1 MSEVQIW
8 HNPRCSKSREAMKLL
23 EENGVDAEVV
33 KYLEVE
39 PDEEAIKA
47 LLKKL
52 GIHAKELMRTNDPT
66 AIAFAKALLEG
77 EDIDCFEMDVHMSVL
92 EGSIGVLPRRLMVR
106 DTDHFRA
113 SAVLRDNDI
122 PVEG

>member
-23 EENGVDAEVV
+23 EESGVDADVV

-39 PDEEAIKA
+39 PDEEMIKD

-52 GIHAKELMRTNDPT
+52 GIHAKELMRT
-66 AIAFAKALLEG
+66 K
-77 EDIDCFEMDVHMSVL
+77 EDIYKELKLAGVDDEGTLIRAMSRFPKLIERPIVIK
-92 EGSIGVLPRRLMVR
+92 GNKAVIGRPPEK
-106 DTDHFRA
+106 
-113 SAVLRDNDI
+113 I
-122 PVEG
+122 VEFLKG